1 MDGDP
6 QVKALSQ
13 GSTSAGSSD
22 GGSSDGGSSDGG
34 SSDGGGSGLGFFEQ
48 CSAAEEC
55 TSGICEQ
62 GICQGLQFGE
72 ECTSNDSCYSESC
85 EDSACTAGNQNEIC
99 LVTTDCESD
108 FVCGEPT
115 LQHGVLTSGICT
127 SPIGQSC
134 TTDTDC
140 RGAVCLETICSVY
153 IPGELGFFCNNDAQC
168 STNNC
173 VVNICLYKS
182 NGDQCESSDECLS
195 GDCTSETCAQV

>member
-6 QVKALSQ
+6 PSQ
-13 GSTSAGSSD
+13 CSTSDGSSDGGSSDGSSSDGGSSD

-62 GICQGLQFGE
+62 GICQGQFGE

-85 EDSACTAGNQNEIC
+85 EDSACTAVIKMKSALSPQTANQT
-99 LVTTDCESD
+99 LFVES
-108 FVCGEPT
+108 
-115 LQHGVLTSGICT
+115 LRWHGVLTSV
-127 SPIGQSC
+127 SAPPLLADC

-153 IPGELGFFCNNDAQC
+153 IPG
-168 STNNC
+168 S
-173 VVNICLYKS
+173 
-182 NGDQCESSDECLS
+182 
-195 GDCTSETCAQV
+195 